1 LQQQISIWEEAIP
14 CSLFKKSFS
23 SYLEHFHRWEL
34 SWSVT
39 VSCSLIYLG
48 NQSVREQDCP
58 AGWGVVIVE
67 NENVITEF
75 SGSVVIDPRSSDS
88 LGAEIGENCDPL
100 ATL

>member
-1 LQQQISIWEEAIP
+1 
-14 CSLFKKSFS
+14 
-23 SYLEHFHRWEL
+23 
-34 SWSVT
+34 
-39 VSCSLIYLG
+39 
-48 NQSVREQDCP
+48 VREQDCP